1 MLFESPNLYYRE
13 FDTCDAAFI
22 LELLNT
28 PGWLQF
34 IGDRNIRNL
43 EDAHNYLLNGPLL
56 SYKGNG
62 YGAWLVIKKD
72 TQQRIGMCGLFKRDY
87 LDHPD
92 LGFAFLPNTQGMGY
106 AYESSMATLRFV
118 KPAYNITRL
127 YATTTPD
134 NVRSQRLLVRCG
146 FKGHGEV
153 APPDGSKPLL
163 LYNISL

>member
-62 YGAWLVIKKD
+62 YGAWLVIKK
-72 TQQRIGMCGLFKRDY
+72 T
-87 LDHPD
+87 P
-92 LGFAFLPNTQGMGY
+92 
-106 AYESSMATLRFV
+106 SSV
-118 KPAYNITRL
+118 
-127 YATTTPD
+127 
-134 NVRSQRLLVRCG
+134 
-146 FKGHGEV
+146 
-153 APPDGSKPLL
+153 
-163 LYNISL
+163 